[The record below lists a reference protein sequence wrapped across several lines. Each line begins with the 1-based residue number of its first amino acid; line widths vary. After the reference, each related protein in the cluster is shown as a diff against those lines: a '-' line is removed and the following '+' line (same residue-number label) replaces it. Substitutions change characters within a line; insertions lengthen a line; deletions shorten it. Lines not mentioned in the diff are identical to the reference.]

1 MNQLAG
7 FRLYMLDIDIFT
19 SNACKKMDA
28 AEVVLRELQKNL
40 LLKKFVMVSLQ
51 RWKLSSSS
59 LSF

>member
-19 SNACKKMDA
+19 SNAWKKMDA

-40 LLKKFVMVSLQ
+40 RLAKFVMVSLQ

>member
-1 MNQLAG
+1 M
-7 FRLYMLDIDIFT
+7 DIDIFT

-40 LLKKFVMVSLQ
+40 LVKFVMVSLQ

>member
-19 SNACKKMDA
+19 SNAWKKMDA

-40 LLKKFVMVSLQ
+40 LLVKFVMVSLQ

>member
-40 LLKKFVMVSLQ
+40 LVKFVMVSLQ

>member
-19 SNACKKMDA
+19 SNAWKKMDA

-40 LLKKFVMVSLQ
+40 RLVKFVMVSLQ